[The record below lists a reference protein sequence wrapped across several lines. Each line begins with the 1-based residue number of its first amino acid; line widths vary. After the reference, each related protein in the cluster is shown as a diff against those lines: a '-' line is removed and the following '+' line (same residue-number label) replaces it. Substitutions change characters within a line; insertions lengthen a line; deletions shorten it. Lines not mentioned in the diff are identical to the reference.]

1 MNPLHAIVEKARTVR
16 PSERV
21 AQLVQLVMPQR
32 VPMEAN
38 VGYSFSQLHIDVARN
53 AIGDFNP
60 FHDPL
65 NWRRIQGNPFGGPIA
80 MGFQL
85 EMLLLETARRQR
97 ASEERAVGRASP
109 EFRHARFSFSFAD
122 VVHADEPV
130 EVDIRPSQWR
140 TGEGGSVSNRV
151 ALRRQGRVV
160 LMGQLQAGN
169 RASLGPGDGLDAPC
183 DIETLPDGSRWAGGR
198 CFLKKRSLQV
208 SDAKNFLAGS
218 LVPHHTY
225 FDELEGRAMFP
236 ELFPVSLISS
246 ALLEKAASEG
256 YDFLTDPMV
265 YTSHA
270 FSVDRSLLRQLES
283 GESLFILVEGPEEEK
298 SRRGSG
304 MVQSRYRCTGLLAG
318 NRILFHAETRL
329 ASLQEL
335 QRVRR
340 ARIA

>member
-16 PSERV
+16 SSERV

-32 VPMEAN
+32 VPAE
-38 VGYSFSQLHIDVARN
+38 GHPGFSFSQLHIDVARN

-60 FHDPL
+60 FHDPVK
-65 NWRRIQGNPFGGPIA
+65 WRRIQGNPFGGPIV

-85 EMLLLETARRQR
+85 EMLLLEATQRRR
-97 ASEERAVGRASP
+97 STEEPAAGGAASE
-109 EFRHARFSFSFAD
+109 FRYARFSFNFAD
-122 VVHADEPV
+122 VIHADEPV
-130 EVDIRPSQWR
+130 EVDIRPSRWR
-140 TGEGGSVSNRV
+140 TEEGGSISNRV
-151 ALRRQGRVV
+151 SLRRQERVV

-169 RASLGPGDGLDAPC
+169 RAALGPGEVSGIPR
-183 DIETLPDGSRWAGGR
+183 DIETLPDGSRWKGGR
-198 CFLKKRSLQV
+198 CFLKKKILQI

-218 LVPHHTY
+218 LVPHHPY
-225 FDELEGRAMFP
+225 FDELEGRALFP

-256 YDFLTDPMV
+256 YDFLEDPMV

-270 FSVDRSLLRQLES
+270 FSVDRSLLRQLAN
-283 GESLFILVEGPEEEK
+283 GDSLFILVDGPEEER

-304 MVQSRYRCTGLLAG
+304 MLQSRYRCTGLLAG
-318 NRILFHAETRL
+318 NRILFQAETRL

-335 QRVRR
+335 QRVRQ
-340 ARIA
+340 ARDA